1 MELFLFTINH
11 TLAAEAL
18 EAGIN
23 GIIVDLENH
32 SQKDVRQLGFPTE
45 INHFVIKDLVHLR
58 KQLHQAYIITRVNKW
73 NDAYSDD
80 EFSRVMD
87 AGTNEILLPMV
98 QHPSEIERALTKA
111 DRNVEV
117 SLLLETAEMM
127 QHLHLIDAYPLK
139 RVYVGLN
146 DLSISEGYPNLFLPL
161 VNGRIEK
168 IFSHL
173 TKIPFGV
180 AGLTH
185 PQGGNPIPCRLLMNE
200 MVRQRVSFTFL
211 RRSFLKD
218 IRQYGLVET
227 VLAMRREIQQMRK
240 SDEALQQKLSND
252 LKEEVLKWPQFKE
265 HFSELAEK

>member
-18 EAGIN
+18 AAGIN

-32 SQKDVRQLGFPTE
+32 GKKERQQGFPTE
-45 INHFVIKDLVHLR
+45 INHYNVEDLRNLR
-58 KQLHQAYIITRVNKW
+58 KHLPQAHIITRVNKW
-73 NDAYSDD
+73 NDIASDE
-80 EFSRVMD
+80 EFERVMD

-98 QHPSEIERALTKA
+98 QHPTEIERALKKA
-111 DRNVEV
+111 NGHTRI
-117 SLLLETAEMM
+117 SLLLETAEIM
-127 QHLHLIDAYPLK
+127 QHLHLIDTYPLK

-185 PQGGNPIPCRLLMNE
+185 PDCGNPIPCRLLMNE
-200 MVRQRVSFTFL
+200 MVRQHISFTFL

-218 IRQYGLVET
+218 IRHYGLRET
-227 VLAMRREIQQMRK
+227 VLAMKGEIQEMQK
-240 SDEALQQKLSND
+240 SDKALQQKLSNH